1 MIILNVDIFLK
12 DGGIFRSTIEA
23 LFLCD
28 EFFLQRQEVFTNFFK
43 KCMTDP
49 TSSQEIITLLFGLT
63 TGYHNLYNILVT
75 KSTGPLE
82 KRHRAGKIL
91 IQKFESSRIA
101 LRKEYLEKFSILSST
116 RTNLLSMEDESME
129 TNRFEDSNLL
139 FGFMEEY
146 LYDNYW
152 RWLHIEKGIDV
163 SSFIKERPNDDSYDF
178 STTMLDKIYDI
189 TGYLCGARLFNLLKY
204 NRLKSEYRFV
214 FTEYYTHSRHPN
226 GTMALRA
233 ELPANYLLFRQHSE
247 GLYFARGDNFEF
259 IKVMQAIYMQ
269 SLSTDVLI
277 LFNSCEP
284 VKLVHHVILNSELV
298 QKAFK
303 KSCFMLHDQFDSTT
317 NIAKDKSAISY
328 LFQFLVQG
336 FIRVY
341 SKDIYQLRLSNVLL
355 SKTGA
360 SGVRTALLT
369 LSAESEKKK
378 KKAISSVTHENN
390 SILDNSCPCG
400 RKFTGKGWFSRHIL
414 SCSTYITQHTSNVQN
429 IIIDR
434 EAVMLDNLI
443 ELECLQEYG
452 DYDYDADKECALAV
466 EINCDKEEISF
477 DSNFVS
483 NIISDETD

>member
-1 MIILNVDIFLK
+1 MILNVDIFLK

-28 EFFLQRQEVFTNFFK
+28 EFFLQRQEVFTKFFK

-63 TGYHNLYNILVT
+63 TGYHNLYNTLVT

-214 FTEYYTHSRHPN
+214 FTGYYTHSRHPN

-233 ELPANYLLFRQHSE
+233 GLPADYLLFRQW
-247 GLYFARGDNFEF
+247 
-259 IKVMQAIYMQ
+259 
-269 SLSTDVLI
+269 
-277 LFNSCEP
+277 
-284 VKLVHHVILNSELV
+284 
-298 QKAFK
+298 
-303 KSCFMLHDQFDSTT
+303 
-317 NIAKDKSAISY
+317 
-328 LFQFLVQG
+328 
-336 FIRVY
+336 
-341 SKDIYQLRLSNVLL
+341 LL
-355 SKTGA
+355 
-360 SGVRTALLT
+360 
-369 LSAESEKKK
+369 
-378 KKAISSVTHENN
+378 
-390 SILDNSCPCG
+390 
-400 RKFTGKGWFSRHIL
+400 
-414 SCSTYITQHTSNVQN
+414 
-429 IIIDR
+429 
-434 EAVMLDNLI
+434 
-443 ELECLQEYG
+443 
-452 DYDYDADKECALAV
+452 
-466 EINCDKEEISF
+466 
-477 DSNFVS
+477 
-483 NIISDETD
+483 